1 MLSLGEEDARGRLRE
16 RGGHAFIKWETYRR
30 FFSLRQRAKMD
41 KTGNTKLTGD
51 KALEK
56 PKVKKPSFLKPRP
69 GAQEKVEELGLATLE
84 AANEL
89 TLGPVDLHD
98 SYGETRVVLLPV
110 VPYMVHVYWDVASDE
125 LEKARDRVDDDRR
138 SRTVLRFYDVTDIF
152 FDGTNAH
159 SFFDVY
165 VELESRSRYVHLWSP
180 DKSYFVELG
189 LKTEDDRFFPLVRSN
204 VAHTPSAWPAP
215 QADEQDTAVQ
225 GNPEEGL
232 SKAVVHEN
240 HCVDATM
247 KAGNTQRQVKSPK
260 VQEPRHQEKTA
271 QKTDSAQTFPE
282 GRVEQSGFQM
292 GARPSFR
299 PGAPLKEGVQ
309 APPEK
314 GVDVDMTEMNE
325 KEFALGVSS
334 EQGASSQRKND
345 SADG

>member
-1 MLSLGEEDARGRLRE
+1 
-16 RGGHAFIKWETYRR
+16 
-30 FFSLRQRAKMD
+30 
-41 KTGNTKLTGD
+41 
-51 KALEK
+51 
-56 PKVKKPSFLKPRP
+56 
-69 GAQEKVEELGLATLE
+69 
-84 AANEL
+84 
-89 TLGPVDLHD
+89 
-98 SYGETRVVLLPV
+98 
-110 VPYMVHVYWDVASDE
+110 
-125 LEKARDRVDDDRR
+125 
-138 SRTVLRFYDVTDIF
+138 
-152 FDGTNAH
+152 
-159 SFFDVY
+159 
-165 VELESRSRYVHLWSP
+165 
-180 DKSYFVELG
+180 
-189 LKTEDDRFFPLVRSN
+189 
-204 VAHTPSAWPAP
+204 
-215 QADEQDTAVQ
+215 
-225 GNPEEGL
+225 
-232 SKAVVHEN
+232 
-240 HCVDATM
+240 M